1 MELDLELRKD
11 FSERVKL
18 GVKELIELNQIEDLE
33 EFDGGLFISNV
44 FEREFKKTFDLK
56 SLSEND
62 ANSLRS
68 FLWSAVYSPL
78 EVEKYEKYIQ
88 DSLNK

>member
-78 EVEKYEKYIQ
+78 EVAKYEKYIQ